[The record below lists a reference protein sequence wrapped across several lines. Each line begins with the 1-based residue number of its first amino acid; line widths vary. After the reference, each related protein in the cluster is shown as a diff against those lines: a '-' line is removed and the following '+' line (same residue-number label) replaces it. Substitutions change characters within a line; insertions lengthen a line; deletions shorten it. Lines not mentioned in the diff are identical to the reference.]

1 MAGANPELRKAQY
14 QHYIP
19 RFLLRRFSYP
29 SSTVLNHGKKQNRKQ
44 RIEDVVTAVDLGHDI
59 PKFVESP
66 VGRIFGQYD
75 MYKDDSKFSK
85 KDQDR
90 IETKLSRI
98 EGQASRIIAKV
109 ADAHKTGK
117 DKVKLSRHD
126 KDLLRKYIF
135 VMKYRSPIFFK
146 RFNHQRAEDYASSD
160 RALFLEYMQE
170 RNFLRPLD
178 VWLDNLER
186 IMEKHMDPAGKWTED
201 LYKEIYPED
210 AEWLKINIR
219 SMYLSFATPSDAV
232 EEFLLT
238 ENAFGIHEGPND
250 YFTNPFTGEQTTTAY
265 TEFHVISVVSPRLV
279 MILRDN
285 CLPEPLEDQHKD
297 IRNNK
302 RWMLAARMQA
312 HSQPD
317 NAKSLL
323 EDLPIAKA
331 RNSYTVIQ
339 DGRLEL
345 AEGADGVPRATDK
358 FNFTF
363 FRLESRHVQ
372 TINLVMLDQAHH
384 SSHIVY
390 KSKLALQAALDF
402 YLDYPT
408 RTRGAYSLKTISDRP
423 NDPMLALLRKLE
435 TIAHSL
441 GSSVRAKY
449 YIDPLDEIKDTPP
462 PDGAPTF
469 NDVVAQVLETIENDC
484 RTVSLVALPATVMS
498 EVLSKLKMSASTIKR
513 LDLMA
518 MADNRRCF
526 PDQIFLAV
534 HKADTRGLSARYKRI
549 LQIGKPMWRSAL
561 DELVKQECEAE
572 SAKANRNTEFFE
584 NIRRNFDRISDTD
597 SPDLSDALDKAPSF
611 DETVSNVLATAET
624 DFLDQSLASHDFVLA
639 MVVMIQVVKEQ
650 ETTVISTHALD
661 LILMADGWP
670 CFPDMVYSAVQEAHI
685 RDCSERTR
693 RLISVE
699 LMMWRRG
706 WNALVEKALQVPGVK
721 LDHSVDAMRKV
732 LRQLPS
738 MPSSDSS
745 PTIASAASQNTN
757 QHLREAPV
765 QRSSL
770 YSDTEDAPGRSRSGQ
785 LKRSSNSTVSSKRRD
800 IFKAALLAF
809 SGVVFI
815 CVCLAV
821 LVWTLISIAWFL
833 VAQIWN
839 FVVLVWRL
847 AL

>member
-1 MAGANPELRKAQY
+1 MAGANPELHKAQY

-250 YFTNPFTGEQTTTAY
+250 YSTNLFTGEQTTTAY
-265 TEFHVISVVSPRLV
+265 TEFHIISVVSPRLV

-285 CLPEPLEDQHKD
+285 YLPEPLEDQRED

-302 RWMLAARMQA
+302 RLMLAARMQA

-317 NAKSLL
+317 NANSLL

-345 AEGADGVPRATDK
+345 AEGADGVPRAADK
-358 FNFTF
+358 FYFTF

-390 KSKLALQAALDF
+390 KSKVALQAALDF

-408 RTRGAYSLKTISDRP
+408 RTRGVYSLKTISDRP

-435 TIAHSL
+435 TIARSL

-611 DETVSNVLATAET
+611 DETVSQVLATAET
-624 DFLDQSLASHDFVLA
+624 DFLDQSLASHDFALA

-650 ETTVISTHALD
+650 EMTVMSAHALD
-661 LILMADGWP
+661 LIFMADGRP
-670 CFPDMVYSAVQEAHI
+670 CFPDMVYSAVQEAHT

-693 RLISVE
+693 RLVSVD

-706 WNALVEKALQVPGVK
+706 WGALVEKALQVPGAK
-721 LDHSVDAMRKV
+721 LDDSIDAMRKV

-745 PTIASAASQNTN
+745 PTLTSSAFQNTN
-757 QHLREAPV
+757 RHLREAPV